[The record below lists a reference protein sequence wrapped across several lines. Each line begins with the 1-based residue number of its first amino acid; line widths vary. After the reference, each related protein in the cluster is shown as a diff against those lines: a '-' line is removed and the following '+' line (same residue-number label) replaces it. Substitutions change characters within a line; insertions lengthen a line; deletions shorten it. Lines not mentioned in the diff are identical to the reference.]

1 MEKSTENGNIFA
13 YRHYRE
19 TKFSYLRRKLSA
31 HEHFYFKLLLFPISE
46 NNPLLLSAL
55 RAATASELNHL

>member
-1 MEKSTENGNIFA
+1 MKKSIENGNIFA

-19 TKFSYLRRKLSA
+19 NFFSYHQGKLSA
-31 HEHFYFKLLLFPISE
+31 HEHLYSKLLLPPISE

-55 RAATASELNHL
+55 RVATASELNHF